1 MKTANMQI
9 RLTQPEKEAFEKA
22 ADLSGIALSS
32 WVRERLRRAAIIE
45 LREAGLAIPFL
56 EGFGDD

>member
-1 MKTANMQI
+1 MRTTNIQI
-9 RLTQPEKEAFEKA
+9 RLAQPEKEAFEKA
-22 ADLSGIALSS
+22 AQLSGLSLSS

-56 EGFGDD
+56 EGIR